1 MEFTIKIL
9 IYTLISILF
18 GVYGLVYD
26 SIPSILVVCFIA
38 PGASSIY
45 EFIGNLTSEKSINI
59 PMFIINLL
67 ILFALPL
74 LLSIGFGYL
83 LEHIKYTAKDVDKI
97 KYNIPSEF
105 MFSAIKNDPVNL
117 TFIILIALVSAI
129 LFIYSLKED
138 LVIYNIASSIPLSTF
153 IPLIYIGLMTGS
165 YKYAEKYEI
174 DHKHFPNGQS
184 IKDFTVPL
192 SILGLN
198 IILLTIISIY
208 FRKQK

>member
-45 EFIGNLTSEKSINI
+45 EFIGNLISEKSINI
-59 PMFIINLL
+59 PMFIVNLF

-83 LEHIKYTAKDVDKI
+83 LEHIKYTTNDVDNI
-97 KYNIPSEF
+97 TYNIPSPF
-105 MFSAIKNDPVNL
+105 MFSIVKHDPVNL
-117 TFIILIALVSAI
+117 TFVILIALVSAI
-129 LFIYSLKED
+129 LFIYSLKEN
-138 LVIYNIASSIPLSTF
+138 LVIYNVASSIPLSTF
-153 IPLIYIGLMTGS
+153 IPLIYIGLMIGS

-184 IKDFTVPL
+184 IKDFSIPL
-192 SILGLN
+192 AILGVN
-198 IILLTIISIY
+198 IVSLTIISIY